1 MPDKGFAVQ
10 QAELARRI
18 TGMSELIGELKEIY
32 QLREQVRRA
41 TVGTRKPL
49 RNRRKKSR
57 KQLGST

>member
-49 RNRRKKSR
+49 QNRRKKSR